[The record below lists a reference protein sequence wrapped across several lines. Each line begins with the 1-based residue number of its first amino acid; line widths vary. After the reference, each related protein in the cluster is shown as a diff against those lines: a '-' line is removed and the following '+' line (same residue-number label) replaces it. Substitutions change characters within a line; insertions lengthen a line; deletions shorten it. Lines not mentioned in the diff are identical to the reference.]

1 VRAGL
6 FLCLFASQSAVIAM
20 APSLSAAAA
29 DLDVSVSAAGQ
40 LRTITGLVAGVTALA
55 LGLLARRLS
64 LGRQLLAGTVLLAAG
79 AAGSAAAGSYG
90 ALALAQVPV
99 GVGVAVLTTAA
110 VVAAAEWAP
119 PESRTAVLSWTLNGQ
134 PAAWIVGMPI
144 LGSVGW
150 RLGWLVLP
158 LLASIAA
165 ALFLLRR
172 AVRCGAAT
180 PVARMRD
187 VLRDRA
193 LTRWLTSELF
203 ANAGWAG
210 TLVYSGAT
218 FTETYGIST
227 AATGVLLA
235 IGATGYVA
243 GNLSA
248 RRLARDPSADKL
260 ALLALALVL
269 TVACFGVARTSVAV
283 STVLFSAAAVAAGAR
298 TLVASAYGLSV
309 APAFRASLTSLRA
322 ATMQFGYFLG
332 SIAGGLALAVG
343 GYGAVGL
350 TMSCS
355 FLLASATVAR
365 RRSIPIPSTLA
376 RCGGRLFSFASPS
389 PCSPVPSAQPL
400 HAGRLR
406 RSSAPGSRTP
416 A

>member
-1 VRAGL
+1 VRTTGL

-29 DLDVSVSAAGQ
+29 DLDVSISAAGQ

-55 LGLLARRLS
+55 LGLIARRVP

-79 AAGSAAAGSYG
+79 ATASAAAGSY
-90 ALALAQVPV
+90 AVLALAQVPV

-110 VVAAAEWAP
+110 VVAAAEWTA

-158 LLASIAA
+158 LAASVAA
-165 ALFLLRR
+165 ALFLLLCTAGRE
-172 AVRCGAAT
+172 AVAPIAPVRIALRDPT
-180 PVARMRD
+180 VAR
-187 VLRDRA
+187 
-193 LTRWLTSELF
+193 WLASELF

-235 IGATGYVA
+235 VGATGYVA

-248 RRLARDPSADKL
+248 RRLASDPSPDRL
-260 ALLALALVL
+260 ALVALALVMA
-269 TVACFGVARTSVAV
+269 VAAFGVARTSVAV
-283 STVLFSAAAVAAGAR
+283 STALFTAAAFAAGAR

-332 SIAGGLALAVG
+332 SIAGGVALAVG
-343 GYGAVGL
+343 GYAAVGV
-350 TMSCS
+350 TMSGF
-355 FLLASATVAR
+355 FLVASATVVR
-365 RRSIPIPSTLA
+365 RGYATQAEPL
-376 RCGGRLFSFASPS
+376 SP
-389 PCSPVPSAQPL
+389 
-400 HAGRLR
+400 
-406 RSSAPGSRTP
+406 
-416 A
+416 

>member
-1 VRAGL
+1 MAAGL

-29 DLDVSVSAAGQ
+29 DLDVSISAAGQ

-55 LGLLARRLS
+55 LGLVTRRFSLS
-64 LGRQLLAGTVLLAAG
+64 RQLVAGTALLGAG
-79 AAGSAAAGSYG
+79 AAASAAAGSY
-90 ALALAQVPV
+90 AVLALAQVPV
-99 GVGVAVLTTAA
+99 GVGIAVLTTAA

-158 LLASIAA
+158 LGAALAA

-172 AVRCGAAT
+172 ASQPERPPSIAPVR
-180 PVARMRD
+180 VA
-187 VLRDRA
+187 LQDRA
-193 LTRWLTSELF
+193 VTRWLASELL

-210 TLVYSGAT
+210 TLVYSGAA

-227 AATGVLLA
+227 ATTGVLLA

-248 RRLARDPSADKL
+248 RRLSRDPSADTL
-260 ALLALALVL
+260 ALLALALVV

-283 STVLFSAAAVAAGAR
+283 STVLFAAAAFAAGAR

-332 SIAGGLALAVG
+332 SIAGGLALAAG
-343 GYGAVGL
+343 GYDAVGL
-350 TMSCS
+350 TMSCF
-355 FLLASATVAR
+355 FLAAAATVVR
-365 RRSIPIPSTLA
+365 RAYSTHA
-376 RCGGRLFSFASPS
+376 QPS
-389 PCSPVPSAQPL
+389 P
-400 HAGRLR
+400 
-406 RSSAPGSRTP
+406 
-416 A
+416 

>member
-1 VRAGL
+1 MTAGL

-29 DLDVSVSAAGQ
+29 DLDVSISAAGQ

-55 LGLLARRLS
+55 LGLIAGRVS
-64 LGRQLLAGTVLLAAG
+64 LRRQLLAGTVLLAAG
-79 AAGSAAAGSYG
+79 ATASAAAGSY
-90 ALALAQVPV
+90 AVLALAQVPV
-99 GVGVAVLTTAA
+99 GAGVAVLTTAA
-110 VVAAAEWAP
+110 VVAAAEWAA

-158 LLASIAA
+158 LVASVAA

-172 AVRCGAAT
+172 AVGPETAT
-180 PVARMRD
+180 PIAPVRVA
-187 VLRDRA
+187 LRDPA
-193 LTRWLTSELF
+193 VTRWLTSELL

-227 AATGVLLA
+227 AATGLLLA
-235 IGATGYVA
+235 IGAAGYVA

-248 RRLARDPSADKL
+248 RRLAGDPSSDKL

-269 TVACFGVARTSVAV
+269 TVGCFGVARTSVAV
-283 STVLFSAAAVAAGAR
+283 STVLFAAAAFAAGAR
-298 TLVASAYGLSV
+298 TLIASAYGLSV

-332 SIAGGLALAVG
+332 SIAGGIALTAG
-343 GYGAVGL
+343 GYSAVGL
-350 TMSCS
+350 TMSVF
-355 FLLASATVAR
+355 FLFAAAIVSQ
-365 RRSIPIPSTLA
+365 RSYA
-376 RCGGRLFSFASPS
+376 AH
-389 PCSPVPSAQPL
+389 AQTS
-400 HAGRLR
+400 H
-406 RSSAPGSRTP
+406 
-416 A
+416 

>member
-1 VRAGL
+1 MTAGL
-6 FLCLFASQSAVIAM
+6 FLCLFAAQSAVIAM

-29 DLDVSVSAAGQ
+29 DLDVSISAAGQ

-55 LGLLARRLS
+55 ISFSARRLS
-64 LGRQLLAGTVLLAAG
+64 LRRQLLGGAALLAAG
-79 AAGSAAAGSYG
+79 AAVSAAAGSY
-90 ALALAQVPV
+90 AVLALAQVPV
-99 GVGVAVLTTAA
+99 GVGVAVLSTAA
-110 VVAAAEWAP
+110 VVAAAEWAS

-158 LLASIAA
+158 LVAALAA
-165 ALFLLRR
+165 ALFLFGR
-172 AVRCGAAT
+172 AAQRETAT
-180 PVARMRD
+180 PIAPVRIA
-187 VLRDRA
+187 LRDRA
-193 LTRWLTSELF
+193 ITRWLASELL

-260 ALLALALVL
+260 ALLALALVV
-269 TVACFGVARTSVAV
+269 TVGSFGVARTSVAV
-283 STVLFSAAAVAAGAR
+283 STALFAVAAFAAGAR

-309 APAFRASLTSLRA
+309 APALRASLTSLRA

-332 SIAGGLALAVG
+332 SIAGGLSLAAGGYDAVG
-343 GYGAVGL
+343 V
-350 TMSCS
+350 TMSCF
-355 FLLASATVAR
+355 FLAASATVSR
-365 RRSIPIPSTLA
+365 RAYLTN
-376 RCGGRLFSFASPS
+376 
-389 PCSPVPSAQPL
+389 AQP
-400 HAGRLR
+400 
-406 RSSAPGSRTP
+406 SQ
-416 A
+416 

>member
-1 VRAGL
+1 MTAGL

-29 DLDVSVSAAGQ
+29 DLDVSISAAGQ

-55 LGLLARRLS
+55 LGFAARRFP
-64 LGRQLLAGTVLLAAG
+64 LGRQLLAGTVLLAVG
-79 AAGSAAAGSYG
+79 AAASAGAGSY
-90 ALALAQVPV
+90 AVLAVAQIPV

-110 VVAAAEWAP
+110 VVAAAEWSTA
-119 PESRTAVLSWTLNGQ
+119 ESRTAVLSWTLNGQ

-150 RLGWLVLP
+150 RVGWLVLP
-158 LLASIAA
+158 LVAAIAA
-165 ALFLLRR
+165 GAFLLRR
-172 AVRCGAAT
+172 VAQPETAMPIAPVR
-180 PVARMRD
+180 V
-187 VLRDRA
+187 VLHDRSV
-193 LTRWLTSELF
+193 TRWLASELL

-210 TLVYSGAT
+210 TLVYSGAV

-235 IGATGYVA
+235 VGATGYVA

-248 RRLARDPSADKL
+248 RRLAGDPSADKL

-269 TVACFGVARTSVAV
+269 TVAFFGVARTSVAL
-283 STVLFSAAAVAAGAR
+283 STVLFAFAAFAAGAR

-332 SIAGGLALAVG
+332 SIAGGIALALG
-343 GYGAVGL
+343 GYAAVGL
-350 TMSCS
+350 TMTGC
-355 FLLASATVAR
+355 FRLASTTVFR
-365 RRSIPIPSTLA
+365 RVYTTQ
-376 RCGGRLFSFASPS
+376 
-389 PCSPVPSAQPL
+389 AQP
-400 HAGRLR
+400 
-406 RSSAPGSRTP
+406 SQ
-416 A
+416 

>member
-1 VRAGL
+1 LTAGL

-20 APSLSAAAA
+20 APSLSSAAA
-29 DLDVSVSAAGQ
+29 DLDVSISAAGQ

-55 LGLLARRLS
+55 LGLIARRLS
-64 LGRQLLAGTVLLAAG
+64 LGRQLVAGTVLLAVG
-79 AAGSAAAGSYG
+79 AAASAVAGSY
-90 ALALAQVPV
+90 AVLALAQVPV
-99 GVGVAVLTTAA
+99 GIGVAVLTTAA

-158 LLASIAA
+158 LVAAVAA

-172 AVRCGAAT
+172 VAQPETAPSIAPVRI
-180 PVARMRD
+180 
-187 VLRDRA
+187 VLRDRTV
-193 LTRWLTSELF
+193 TRWLASELL

-210 TLVYSGAT
+210 TLVYSGAV
-218 FTETYGIST
+218 FSETYGIST
-227 AATGVLLA
+227 ATTGVLLA

-248 RRLARDPSADKL
+248 RRPAGDPSADKL

-269 TVACFGVARTSVAV
+269 TVGCFGMARTSVAV
-283 STVLFSAAAVAAGAR
+283 STVLFAAAAFAAGAR

-309 APAFRASLTSLRA
+309 APAFRTSLTSLRA

-332 SIAGGLALAVG
+332 SIAGGLALATG
-343 GYGAVGL
+343 GYEAVGL
-350 TMSCS
+350 TMSCF
-355 FLLASATVAR
+355 FLLAAATVSR
-365 RRSIPIPSTLA
+365 RVYTTQ
-376 RCGGRLFSFASPS
+376 
-389 PCSPVPSAQPL
+389 AQP
-400 HAGRLR
+400 
-406 RSSAPGSRTP
+406 SQ
-416 A
+416 

>member
-1 VRAGL
+1 MTAGL

-29 DLDVSVSAAGQ
+29 DLDVSISAAGQ
-40 LRTITGLVAGVTALA
+40 LRTITGLVAGVTALG
-55 LGLLARRLS
+55 LGLIARRVP
-64 LGRQLLAGTVLLAAG
+64 LGRQLLAGTVLLAVGAG
-79 AAGSAAAGSYG
+79 ASAAAGSY
-90 ALALAQVPV
+90 AVLALAQVPV
-99 GVGVAVLTTAA
+99 GVAVAVLTTAA

-119 PESRTAVLSWTLNGQ
+119 AQSRTAVLSWTLNGQ

-150 RLGWLVLP
+150 RAGWLVLP
-158 LLASIAA
+158 LVAALAA
-165 ALFLLRR
+165 ALFLLGRVTRR
-172 AVRCGAAT
+172 ETAT
-180 PVARMRD
+180 PIAPVRVA
-187 VLRDRA
+187 LRDRA
-193 LTRWLTSELF
+193 VARWLASELL

-218 FTETYGIST
+218 FTETYGISA

-248 RRLARDPSADKL
+248 RRLAGDPSADKL

-269 TVACFGVARTSVAV
+269 TVGCFGIARTSVAL
-283 STVLFSAAAVAAGAR
+283 STVLFAAAAFAAGAR

-309 APAFRASLTSLRA
+309 APACRASLTSLRA

-332 SIAGGLALAVG
+332 SVAGGLALAAG

-350 TMSCS
+350 TMSCF
-355 FLLASATVAR
+355 FLLASATVSR
-365 RRSIPIPSTLA
+365 RAYVTQ
-376 RCGGRLFSFASPS
+376 
-389 PCSPVPSAQPL
+389 AQP
-400 HAGRLR
+400 
-406 RSSAPGSRTP
+406 SQ
-416 A
+416 

>member
-1 VRAGL
+1 MTAGL

-29 DLDVSVSAAGQ
+29 ELDVSISAAGQ

-55 LGLLARRLS
+55 LGLIARRVS
-64 LGRQLLAGTVLLAAG
+64 LRRQLLAGTVLLAAG
-79 AAGSAAAGSYG
+79 ATASAAAGSY
-90 ALALAQVPV
+90 AVLALAQVPV
-99 GVGVAVLTTAA
+99 GAGVAVLTTAA
-110 VVAAAEWAP
+110 VVAAAEWAA

-158 LLASIAA
+158 LVASVAA

-172 AVRCGAAT
+172 AVGLETAT
-180 PVARMRD
+180 PTAPVRVA
-187 VLRDRA
+187 LRDPA
-193 LTRWLTSELF
+193 VTRWLTSELL

-227 AATGVLLA
+227 AATGLLLA
-235 IGATGYVA
+235 IGAAGYVA

-248 RRLARDPSADKL
+248 RRLAGDPSSDKL

-269 TVACFGVARTSVAV
+269 TVGCFGVARTSVAV
-283 STVLFSAAAVAAGAR
+283 STVLFAAAAFAAGAR
-298 TLVASAYGLSV
+298 TLIASAYGLSV

-332 SIAGGLALAVG
+332 SIAGGIALTAG
-343 GYGAVGL
+343 GYSAVGL
-350 TMSCS
+350 TMSVF
-355 FLLASATVAR
+355 FLFAAAIVSQ
-365 RRSIPIPSTLA
+365 RSYA
-376 RCGGRLFSFASPS
+376 AH
-389 PCSPVPSAQPL
+389 AQTS
-400 HAGRLR
+400 H
-406 RSSAPGSRTP
+406 
-416 A
+416 

>member
-1 VRAGL
+1 MAAGL

-29 DLDVSVSAAGQ
+29 DLNVSISAAGQ

-55 LGLLARRLS
+55 LGLVARRLS
-64 LGRQLLAGTVLLAAG
+64 LGRQLLAGTVLLAIG
-79 AAGSAAAGSYG
+79 ATASAAAGSYVM
-90 ALALAQVPV
+90 LALAQVPV
-99 GVGVAVLTTAA
+99 GIGVAVLTTAA

-150 RLGWLVLP
+150 RLGWLILP
-158 LLASIAA
+158 LVAAVAA

-172 AVRCGAAT
+172 AAHHDEAV
-180 PVARMRD
+180 PVAPVRV
-187 VLRDRA
+187 VLRDRSA
-193 LTRWLTSELF
+193 TRWLVSELL

-235 IGATGYVA
+235 IGAIGYVA
-243 GNLSA
+243 GNISA
-248 RRLARDPSADKL
+248 RRLAGEPSADKL

-269 TVACFGVARTSVAV
+269 AVGCFGVARTSVAV
-283 STVLFSAAAVAAGAR
+283 STVLFAAAAFAAGAR

-309 APAFRASLTSLRA
+309 APALRASLTSLRA
-322 ATMQFGYFLG
+322 ATMQFGYFVG
-332 SIAGGLALAVG
+332 SIAGGIALAAG
-343 GYGAVGL
+343 GYEAVGL
-350 TMSCS
+350 TMGCF
-355 FLLASATVAR
+355 FLLASAVV
-365 RRSIPIPSTLA
+365 SW
-376 RCGGRLFSFASPS
+376 
-389 PCSPVPSAQPL
+389 PVLTRVRDREEFGLP
-400 HAGRLR
+400 
-406 RSSAPGSRTP
+406 
-416 A
+416 